1 MPGCSFRANGRNPL
15 PTTCFHRE
23 GLPQMGRQASS
34 ALQLCSR
41 QASAHHE
48 RLAGLAP
55 SPTRWWMAYYSCPS
69 LICTCQVDPV
79 GFEPTTFSMPL
90 RRAPSCAMGPR
101 LPQVD
106 LAGFEPATSSV
117 RLMRAPNCA
126 TGPRRGVEIVPERK
140 WAVKLR
146 IAIPTSQ
153 HDNRCRSG
161 GHHAPRPPDPPGS
174 NNASR

>member
-1 MPGCSFRANGRNPL
+1 MKKPFVVSGTKGRSAVPPCFPLGSILQDVYDLLSQEPKPGCSFRDNGRNPL
-15 PTTCFHRE
+15 PTTYLHRE
-23 GLPQMGRQASS
+23 GLPQVGRQASS
-34 ALQLCSR
+34 AFQLCSR

-55 SPTRWWMAYYSCPS
+55 SPTRWWMAYYSCPN
-69 LICTCQVDPV
+69 LIFTCQVDPV

-140 WAVKLR
+140 
-146 IAIPTSQ
+146 
-153 HDNRCRSG
+153 
-161 GHHAPRPPDPPGS
+161 
-174 NNASR
+174 